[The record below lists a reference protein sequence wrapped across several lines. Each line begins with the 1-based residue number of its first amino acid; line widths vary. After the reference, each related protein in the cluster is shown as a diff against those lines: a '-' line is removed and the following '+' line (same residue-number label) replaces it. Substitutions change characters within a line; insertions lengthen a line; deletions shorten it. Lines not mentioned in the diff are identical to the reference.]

1 MQWLVDF
8 INDFWYGLIS
18 VVTWLLDNLIIV
30 LSSVVYLI
38 FDGFFT
44 LVSGFIAS
52 LDLGSFLLSYAANWD
67 LLPPQLIYLINASGL
82 AQGLTLLSYAYVVRF
97 TLNLIPSVFTRV

>member
-1 MQWLVDF
+1 MQWLIDF
-8 INDFWYGLIS
+8 VNDFWDGLVS
-18 VVTWLLDNLIIV
+18 VVMWLLDGLTIV
-30 LSSVVYLI
+30 LSSVVYMI

-44 LVSGFIAS
+44 LVHGFISS
-52 LDLGSFLLSYAANWD
+52 LDLGSFLLSYASNWN